1 MRTIEFTILIL
12 GFLWIVQDCFDGFT
26 SYQHMRWI
34 HTSQNLPPGEMI
46 KREVGIQTGRELA
59 LDLKDRHRL
68 ILLPAG
74 LMLFGGAILGS
85 RKTNKI
91 AEQGVAPNRSLPPT
105 LKSTSSVRG
114 SED

>member
-1 MRTIEFTILIL
+1 MRTIGFTIFIL
-12 GFLWIVQDCFDGFT
+12 GFLWIVQDCFGGFT

-34 HTSQNLPPGEMI
+34 HSSQNLPLGETISREEGI
-46 KREVGIQTGRELA
+46 KSSRKLA

-74 LMLFGGAILGS
+74 LMLLGGAILAT

-91 AEQGVAPNRSLPPT
+91 AEHVVGGN
-105 LKSTSSVRG
+105 G
-114 SED
+114 G